1 MADTTIHHLYDQ
13 LLNDNT
19 IAIEAEELLPL
30 TGGEIMPTIAE
41 KWIEQG
47 VQKGIQQ
54 GVQQGI
60 LQTSRESV
68 IEALEVRFDAV
79 TQSVLKR
86 LEDIDDPNV
95 LKMLHKRA
103 LRVGSFQEFRDAMD
117 FVLE

>member
-1 MADTTIHHLYDQ
+1 
-13 LLNDNT
+13 
-19 IAIEAEELLPL
+19 
-30 TGGEIMPTIAE
+30 MPTIAE
-41 KWIEQG
+41 RWIEQG
-47 VQKGIQQ
+47 VQKGIRQGVQ
-54 GVQQGI
+54 KGVQQGI

-95 LKMLHKRA
+95 LKILHKKA
-103 LRVGSFQEFRDAMD
+103 LRAGSFQEFRDAMD

>member
-1 MADTTIHHLYDQ
+1 MRSAM
-13 LLNDNT
+13 
-19 IAIEAEELLPL
+19 EELLPL

-41 KWIEQG
+41 RWIEQG
-47 VQKGIQQ
+47 VQKGI
-54 GVQQGI
+54 QQGI

-95 LKMLHKRA
+95 LKTLHKRA